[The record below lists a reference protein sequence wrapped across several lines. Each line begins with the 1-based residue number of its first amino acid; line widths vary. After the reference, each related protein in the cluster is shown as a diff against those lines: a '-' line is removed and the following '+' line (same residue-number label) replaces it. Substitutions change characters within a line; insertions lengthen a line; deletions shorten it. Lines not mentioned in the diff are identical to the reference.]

1 MIQNFVIESHELLIP
16 YSNGRVEIQI
26 FIRGTAQAAAH
37 CNFPS
42 PNSTPVPDAATA
54 ADVRSRGHV
63 P

>member
-16 YSNGRVEIQI
+16 YSNSTVKIQI
-26 FIRGTAQAAAH
+26 FIRGTTREAAQ

-42 PNSTPVPDAATA
+42 PNSTPVPATA
-54 ADVRSRGHV
+54 AAAVPSRGHV